1 MRSVK
6 NYTAVLSA
14 LLLAAPAGFGQ
25 SRYDRGPELTTGNYF
40 STFTSK
46 YKAAYV
52 PPIDITNSSRAD
64 QLIRAG
70 NLYLSLNDAI
80 AMALENNLGLEI
92 QRYQFDLT
100 AVAYRGAQAGANG
113 AFDPVF
119 NMNQMNYQRN
129 ASINTQATT
138 GGALPVTLSEVYNRN
153 FNITQ
158 GFITGGQYTIGWTNN
173 KQRTNNTTQTYSP
186 NLAGNINAQFQQPL
200 LRGFGTSLN
209 TIPIKVAKNN
219 QRNADYAFQQQV
231 NTTLNNVIGAY
242 WNMVSAVL
250 NVDVA
255 RQSLDLSNRL
265 LDQNK
270 KQVEI
275 GTMAPIEIK
284 QTEVQV
290 AQNESSLAAALTAV
304 QTQEIALK
312 NLVSR
317 NGVANPTISQVH
329 IIPTSRVE
337 VPAVEP
343 VQPVQ
348 DLTDAALQKRPE
360 LAQNRI
366 TLENTALNMKTSRN
380 SLLPQLNFTAN
391 TSNQGSGGVLNPGY
405 CDLSQIPPVGNGCE
419 RLPPDQY
426 IGGFSNTLRQVFTVP
441 TITWNVGL
449 TFSINLRNRSQQ
461 AALAQQQ
468 LQYRTQELQLQQ
480 QTNQIRADVQTAL
493 ANILRARAQFAAAD
507 RAVSAQEA
515 VVDAE
520 QRKFQLG
527 ASTLFVVIQQQNT
540 LATTRQQLVTAQVQY
555 ATSKLALDV
564 ATGTLMDKYNLVFD
578 EAKDGMVTRRPDPI
592 PDLIQTPQAQNVAA
606 PAR

>member
-6 NYTAVLSA
+6 NYIAVLSA
-14 LLLAAPAGFGQ
+14 LLMAAPAGFGQ

-46 YKAAYV
+46 YKAPYI
-52 PPIDITNSSRAD
+52 PPIDMSNTSRAD

-70 NLYLSLNDAI
+70 NLYLSLNDAV

-92 QRYQFDLT
+92 QRYTFQTT
-100 AVAYRGAQAGANG
+100 AAAYRGSFGIYDQVFNINQFTYNHGAN
-113 AFDPVF
+113 PVTQYTTQGT
-119 NMNQMNYQRN
+119 NT
-129 ASINTQATT
+129 INTTDT
-138 GGALPVTLSEVYNRN
+138 YNRN
-153 FNITQ
+153 FNFQ
-158 GFITGGQYTIGWTNN
+158 QPLVTGANLTLGYTSSKTS
-173 KQRTNNTTQTYSP
+173 TNNTTNPFAPSLGGGI
-186 NLAGNINAQFQQPL
+186 NLQGTQPL
-200 LRGFGTSLN
+200 LRGFGRGLIE
-209 TIPIKVAKNN
+209 IPIKIAKNN
-219 QRNADYAFQQQV
+219 QRNADYTFQQQV
-231 NTTLNNVIGAY
+231 NTTLNNVITAY
-242 WNMVSAVL
+242 WNLVSAVL

-265 LDQNK
+265 LDQNQ

-275 GTMAPIEIK
+275 GTMAPIDIK

-290 AQNESSLAAALTAV
+290 AQNEQALIAAQTAV
-304 QTQEIALK
+304 LTQEIALK
-312 NLVSR
+312 NLLSR
-317 NGVANPTISQVH
+317 NGVANATISQAH

-337 VPAVEP
+337 VPAIEP

-348 DLTDAALQKRPE
+348 DLMETALEKRPE

-366 TLENTALNMKTSRN
+366 TLENTSLNMKTSRN
-380 SLLPQLNFTAN
+380 ALLPQLNLTGQV
-391 TSNQGSGGVLNPGY
+391 SQPGQSGNLNPAY
-405 CDLSQIPPVGNGCE
+405 CSDPLNPPPAQIVNCS
-419 RLPPDQY
+419 RLPPEDY
-426 IGGFSNTLRQVFTVP
+426 RGGYSNVLRQLFTVP
-441 TITWNVGL
+441 LVNWNVGL

-461 AALAQQQ
+461 AALVQQQ

-493 ANILRARAQFAAAD
+493 ANITRARGQFAAAD

-564 ATGTLMDKYNLVFD
+564 ATGTLMDKYNLIFD